1 MKSAKKMLSVFLV
14 FVMVATMLPVCVFAE
29 NVKADKH
36 SVTVYFTLSE
46 DGYYVNGN
54 DYNQTTLARVPITVD
69 YFDLADYGLEDYYR
83 YESVSFDEGGYYI
96 GDEVLEQPTVLH
108 LYIKALEKYYL
119 NGEKL
124 DVGSDAL
131 MVSGNATSLYMSQF
145 WGHDENLMYF
155 VDHKY
160 PLMAEGWGATSDY
173 ILLEDGMEIDVA
185 MFSNWNFWSNGAF
198 ATFDKSEHNVKT
210 GDEVSFKTLK
220 SSTSAVWDGSSTEQ
234 EQLPGLATFVW
245 DENWNCVADLTEE
258 VSETGEFSYKF
269 DKAGKY
275 YVTGIDSNS
284 GSEDASIAPA
294 TAVINVTDYEKTNL
308 QGKIYY
314 QNSKDNSSVRFL
326 GLVDDK
332 DIIEATKG
340 EFKISINGNTIAS
353 EILTAYKSVK
363 ADGKII
369 SAPEG
374 KCYVVSPVIKNI
386 GENSKIHVEVSL
398 DNYDNGISRD
408 IDY

>member
-14 FVMVATMLPVCVFAE
+14 FVMVAAMLPASVFAE
-29 NVKADKH
+29 NSKSDKH

-54 DYNQTTLARVPITVD
+54 DDNQTTLARVPITVD
-69 YFDLADYGLEDYYR
+69 YFDLADYGLENYYR
-83 YESVSFDEGGYYI
+83 YESASFDEGGYYI

-131 MVSGNATSLYMSQF
+131 TVSGNATSLYMSQF

-185 MFSNWNFWSNGAF
+185 MFSNWSFWSNGAF
-198 ATFDKSEHNVKT
+198 AAFDRSEYNVKA

-220 SSTSAVWDGSSTEQ
+220 SSTSAVWDGSVAEP
-234 EQLPGLATFVW
+234 EQLPGLATFIW

-258 VSETGEFSYKF
+258 ASETGEFSYKF

-275 YVTGIDSNS
+275 YVTGIDPNA

-294 TAVINVTDYEKTNL
+294 TAVVNVTDDKKTYL
-308 QGKIYY
+308 QGTIYY
-314 QNSKDNSSVRFL
+314 QTSKDNSAVRFL

-332 DIIEATKG
+332 DIIEASNG
-340 EFKISINGNTIAS
+340 EFSININGDIYTS

-374 KCYVVSPVIKNI
+374 KCYVASPVIKNI
-386 GENSKIHVEVSL
+386 SGNSKIHVEVNL
-398 DNYDNGISRD
+398 DNCDNGISRD